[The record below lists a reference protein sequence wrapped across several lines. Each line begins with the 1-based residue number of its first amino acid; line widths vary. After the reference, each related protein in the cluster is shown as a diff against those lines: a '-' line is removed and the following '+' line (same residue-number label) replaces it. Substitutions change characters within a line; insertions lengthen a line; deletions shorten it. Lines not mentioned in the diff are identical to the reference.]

1 MVRFDDAG
9 LAASADEDATRAH
22 RADHWVLFEEDD
34 RASLLKASL
43 PELEWHRVGGC
54 DALAFDDF
62 LALALEGWA
71 HLVPGTPTAPRT
83 FGGQRPALAP
93 LSAGWRE
100 LVRVAPSALWAADQR
115 RGAWLRCARAATS
128 AADASGVL
136 HRERYGIRLA
146 DDSDWLSLERGAR
159 GPQTRRRPSTLTR
172 RRRRRPRRSR
182 RQRKLRP
189 CTTSGARGPPGCAG

>member
-9 LAASADEDATRAH
+9 LAASAGEDATRAH

-71 HLVPGTPTAPRT
+71 HLVPGTPTAPT
-83 FGGQRPALAP
+83 HLTLATT
-93 LSAGWRE
+93 SSSG
-100 LVRVAPSALWAADQR
+100 SSS
-115 RGAWLRCARAATS
+115 ATS
-128 AADASGVL
+128 TAS
-136 HRERYGIRLA
+136 
-146 DDSDWLSLERGAR
+146 
-159 GPQTRRRPSTLTR
+159 
-172 RRRRRPRRSR
+172 
-182 RQRKLRP
+182 
-189 CTTSGARGPPGCAG
+189 